1 MNIFHLFFGF
11 GGRLNRAK
19 YWLVTVVWIAI
30 WVVALVAALVI
41 LGANWPDSDLPADE
55 KRSAYLDILLDYAAI
70 FVPLF
75 VIGWISA
82 LAVGIRRLHDRN
94 KSGWWIVLFYFGPAV
109 IEIFRQAPICLALHP
124 SWGLLPLSSRSGCS
138 LSSAFCAGLTGL
150 ITTAPIRCREVR
162 WPPPPDGVRIG
173 S

>member
-109 IEIFRQAPICLALHP
+109 IEIFRLGTDLPGASPVLGLASAIISIWMLVELGFLRGTHGP
-124 SWGLLPLSSRSGCS
+124 NHYGADPLQRG
-138 LSSAFCAGLTGL
+138 AVAA
-150 ITTAPIRCREVR
+150 TA
-162 WPPPPDGVRIG
+162 
-173 S
+173 